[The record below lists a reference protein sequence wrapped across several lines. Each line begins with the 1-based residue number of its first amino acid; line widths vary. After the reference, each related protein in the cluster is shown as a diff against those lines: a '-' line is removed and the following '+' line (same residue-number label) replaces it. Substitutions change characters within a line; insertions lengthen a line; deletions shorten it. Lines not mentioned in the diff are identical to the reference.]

1 MLQIEYANK
10 MLLFIY
16 RINTSYTKPSSL
28 FQVWAFL
35 IKELTARVIIL
46 HIKSGPQLFLM
57 SPSAHS
63 VKEFNWTL
71 PPKPANFLT
80 FLSVEKKMRKH
91 PAMLL
96 CARLILHLFR
106 HYSYKDIND
115 SRITKHT
122 GTKSCMHRN
131 SDQMASQISIPHSTA
146 LLFYPEKE
154 VVRVSL
160 HRAKTLITRNDILM
174 KFPRNQTTCI
184 LFFADKRQFFTLFKC
199 LYAANVRNLSIN
211 TYCLYTIAVTQC
223 FKKLFRLIYISV

>member
-1 MLQIEYANK
+1 
-10 MLLFIY
+10 
-16 RINTSYTKPSSL
+16 
-28 FQVWAFL
+28 
-35 IKELTARVIIL
+35 
-46 HIKSGPQLFLM
+46 
-57 SPSAHS
+57 
-63 VKEFNWTL
+63 
-71 PPKPANFLT
+71 
-80 FLSVEKKMRKH
+80 MRKR

-184 LFFADKRQFFTLFKC
+184 LFFADKK
-199 LYAANVRNLSIN
+199 
-211 TYCLYTIAVTQC
+211 TI
-223 FKKLFRLIYISV
+223 LHSV